1 MRFREVFQKIK
12 KFFEINHE
20 WRKKKNI
27 KPRMDPL
34 SRRARGAIRGFCGLS
49 LRRSSAHKLRLKKK
63 SLPTSPSRC
72 SATGVNEEMR
82 ISDLGMRNANL
93 VN

>member
-34 SRRARGAIRGFCGLS
+34 SRRARGAIRGFLWS
-49 LRRSSAHKLRLKKK
+49 FVAKKQRAQAAAQK
-63 SLPTSPSRC
+63 EVPSNV
-72 SATGVNEEMR
+72 TVEV
-82 ISDLGMRNANL
+82 LGYGSK
-93 VN
+93 